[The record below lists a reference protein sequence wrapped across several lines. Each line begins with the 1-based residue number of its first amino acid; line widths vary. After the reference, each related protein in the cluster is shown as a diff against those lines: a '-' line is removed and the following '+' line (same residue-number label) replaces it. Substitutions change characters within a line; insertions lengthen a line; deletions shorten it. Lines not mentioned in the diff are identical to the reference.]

1 MFCAKSIAAQTM
13 FWLGQKRGHLCV
25 KHTSP
30 FSSMGK
36 CVGETNF
43 GGDEGIQASSD
54 DETIT
59 TDFFLLGFE
68 LISHMLMSLT
78 PLCANKLAS

>member
-1 MFCAKSIAAQTM
+1 
-13 FWLGQKRGHLCV
+13 
-25 KHTSP
+25 
-30 FSSMGK
+30 MGK